1 MTLQAPYPEPLLRL
15 ARKVVWYDAPE
26 DALADLPSFL
36 ANLMAHGSPA
46 DIATGEQYIPETE
59 FRKVLANAPAGIFTM
74 ESWSRWHE
82 RFGLTAPSLPRRRFS
97 DGSLGPEAGTF
108 LGR

>member
-26 DALADLPSFL
+26 EALADLPSFL
-36 ANLMAHGSPA
+36 ANLMAYGSPA
-46 DIATGEQYIPETE
+46 DIAVGEQYIPETE
-59 FRKVLANAPAGIFTM
+59 FRKVLANAPAGIFALDA
-74 ESWSRWHE
+74 WKRWHE
-82 RFGLTAPSLPRRRFS
+82 HFGLKTPALPRRRFA